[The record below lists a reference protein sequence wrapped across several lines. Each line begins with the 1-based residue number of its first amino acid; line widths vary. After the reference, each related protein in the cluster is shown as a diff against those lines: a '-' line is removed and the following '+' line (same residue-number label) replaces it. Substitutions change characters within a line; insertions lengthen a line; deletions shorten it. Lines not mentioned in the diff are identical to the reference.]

1 MTTDP
6 PSDDDLAALL
16 DSERGHQAAR
26 DRSTRRWLR
35 QQALEEAK
43 LTGVLLSAAEQDL
56 SVTIR
61 TSAGR
66 SYTGPVTSVGSD
78 FCGVRSGDLDVYIR
92 LDAVTVVQPDRNLQA
107 LPAGDDRRGPVT
119 MTLHEFLAGHAPER
133 PDVSVVCTGQTQAV
147 PGRLLAVGADVV
159 SLEVDDKRTI
169 AYVALASVTE
179 LSLRASG

>member
-6 PSDDDLAALL
+6 PSDADLAALL
-16 DSERGHQAAR
+16 DTERGHQAAR
-26 DRSTRRWLR
+26 DRSQRRWLR

-43 LTGVLLSAAEQDL
+43 LTGVLLSAAEQHL
-56 SVTIR
+56 TVTIR

-66 SYTGPVTSVGSD
+66 SYTGPVIAVGAD
-78 FCGVRSGDLDVYIR
+78 FCGVRSADVDVYIR
-92 LDAVTVVQPDRNLQA
+92 LEAVTLVQPDRNLQA
-107 LPAGDDRRGPVT
+107 LPADDARRGPLT
-119 MTLHEFLAGHAPER
+119 ATLDEYLANQAPER
-133 PDVSVVCTGQTQAV
+133 PDVSFVCTGQTQAV
-147 PGRLLAVGADVV
+147 PGRLLAVGVDVA